1 MIASLLRCRLAQAG
15 LHLSIARMMEKLA
28 DIREVVLLYPHP
40 PGTEKPFMRA
50 LLSDL
55 DPEQQRLLET
65 LHLDRYRT
73 P

>member
-1 MIASLLRCRLAQAG
+1 
-15 LHLSIARMMEKLA
+15 MMEKLA

-50 LLSDL
+50 MLSDL
-55 DPEQQRLLET
+55 DPEQQHLLAT
-65 LHLDRYRT
+65 LQLDRYRT